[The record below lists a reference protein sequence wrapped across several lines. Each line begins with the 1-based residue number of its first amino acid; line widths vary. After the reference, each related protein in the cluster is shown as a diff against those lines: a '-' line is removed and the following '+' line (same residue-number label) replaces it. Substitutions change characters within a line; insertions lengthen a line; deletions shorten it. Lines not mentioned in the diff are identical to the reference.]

1 MGTYPIPFARE
12 KIMRGM
18 LLLAVGLFVFVSAGC
33 AKKESNTS
41 SSAEQGAPAAETTT
55 PSAHG
60 VESEQV
66 NTSGS
71 VADIVGRIHDQ
82 ESQLDQIIASAQLKD
97 VHKKAFA
104 IRDLVAAAAS
114 QADAS
119 QKSALEPHV
128 AEVRTIAG
136 ELDEA
141 GDSGDLAKTKSQFQ
155 ELKTHLRAI
164 ESVLGAA
171 AH

>member
-1 MGTYPIPFARE
+1 
-12 KIMRGM
+12 MRGF
-18 LLLAVGLFVFVSAGC
+18 LLLAAGLFVFVSAGC
-33 AKKESNTS
+33 AKKESSTS
-41 SSAEQGAPAAETTT
+41 SSTEQAAPVTETTT
-55 PSAHG
+55 PRSHG
-60 VESEQV
+60 EEGEQV

-71 VADIVGRIHDQ
+71 VADLVGRIHDE
-82 ESQLDQIIASAQLKD
+82 ESQLGQIIANAQLNE

-119 QKSALEPHV
+119 HKSALEPHV

-141 GDSGDLAKTKSQFQ
+141 GDSGDLAKTKSKFE